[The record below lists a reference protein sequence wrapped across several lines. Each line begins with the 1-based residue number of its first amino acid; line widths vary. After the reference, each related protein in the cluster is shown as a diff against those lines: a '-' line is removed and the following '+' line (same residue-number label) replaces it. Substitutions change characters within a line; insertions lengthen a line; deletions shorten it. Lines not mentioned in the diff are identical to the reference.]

1 MKAKTKKRLI
11 HLVTKKR
18 LVSRKTSKRFLR
30 TFLVGLATISVG
42 SMAYAITLNKPD
54 VSVTVN
60 ANGAGIKLEAPA
72 PAAAPAA
79 NVSAPAQTG
88 ISSWYAFG
96 LPEPDALTCAS
107 RTFPR
112 GTYLRVVDLANGLD
126 MTCLVNDYGPAIWTG
141 RIIDLSRGS
150 FEQLAPLGTGTIPV
164 QISVAI
170 PTTSEEDLPIF
181 QQVYSATVGYNLCNN
196 LHNAAYCDAHRQD

>member
-18 LVSRKTSKRFLR
+18 LVGRKTSKRVLR
-30 TFLVGLATISVG
+30 SFLVGLATISVG
-42 SMAYAITLNKPD
+42 SLAYAITLNKPE
-54 VSVTVN
+54 VSVAVN
-60 ANGAGIKLEAPA
+60 SQGTAIKLNAPA
-72 PAAAPAA
+72 PA
-79 NVSAPAQTG
+79 PAQSAGGPIQSG

-112 GTYLRVVDLANGLD
+112 GTYLRVLDVGNGRS

-141 RIIDLSRGS
+141 RVIDLSRGS
-150 FEQLAPLGTGTIPV
+150 FEQLAPLGSGTIHV
-164 QISVAI
+164 QISVAT
-170 PTTSEEDLPIF
+170 PTSSEENLPIF
-181 QQVYSATVGYNLCNN
+181 KQVYDATVGYNLCSN
-196 LHNAAYCDAHRQD
+196 LHDATYCDSHRQD

>member
-18 LVSRKTSKRFLR
+18 LVGRKTSKRVLR
-30 TFLVGLATISVG
+30 TFLIGLATVSVG
-42 SMAYAITLNKPD
+42 SLAYAITLNRPE
-54 VSVTVN
+54 VSVAVN
-60 ANGAGIKLEAPA
+60 TQGATIKLQAPA
-72 PAAAPAA
+72 PAPAE
-79 NVSAPAQTG
+79 NIGPPVQDG

-112 GTYLRVVDLANGLD
+112 GTYLRVVDLGNGSS

-164 QISVAI
+164 QISVAT
-170 PTTSEEDLPIF
+170 PTTSEESLPIF
-181 QQVYSATVGYNLCNN
+181 RQVYTATVGYNLCNN
-196 LHNAAYCDAHRQD
+196 LHNAAYCNAHRQD